1 MGTTGSGKTGLSTV
15 IALFYQSMQLRIDGK
30 MTESHDLLDQVVK
43 SPTVE
48 LVELT
53 IARDLLR
60 AASNQIPTQLPTD
73 VTVP

>member
-1 MGTTGSGKTGLSTV
+1 ML
-15 IALFYQSMQLRIDGK
+15 
-30 MTESHDLLDQVVK
+30 EQVVK

-60 AASNQIPTQLPTD
+60 AANNQMPPQLPTD